1 MDSIR
6 FELAVNDG
14 CSCMVM
20 VLVDADDIL
29 YASIQLI
36 LISVVLFINQFLFQ
50 LM

>member
-6 FELAVNDG
+6 FELAVNV
-14 CSCMVM
+14 CCMVM

-29 YASIQLI
+29 YASIHLI